1 MTQKA
6 EQYELNLILFGRKA

>member
-6 EQYELNLILFGRKA
+6 EQYELNLILFRRKA